1 MSTPSWCSDSLYS
14 QVVHGPVT
22 RTTGHWSRVRHN
34 QSRGR
39 KAIPARLLLG
49 LYGSS
54 LAVRPGS
61 LAESIKQLSVMVPAI
76 ALGLWAVWKDF
87 GWREVLLL
95 FLVVGLLALIV
106 EKAIR
111 MAGALWRD
119 HHSTYR

>member
-1 MSTPSWCSDSLYS
+1 MTERDKPQDSALLTGIGFVLSAVLLQVAVDAGGTVALVSTAAALM
-14 QVVHGPVT
+14 
-22 RTTGHWSRVRHN
+22 
-34 QSRGR
+34 
-39 KAIPARLLLG
+39 LG

-54 LAVRPGS
+54 LAVRSGS
-61 LAESIKQLSVMVPAI
+61 LAESIKQLSVMVPGI

-87 GWREVLLL
+87 GWREILLL